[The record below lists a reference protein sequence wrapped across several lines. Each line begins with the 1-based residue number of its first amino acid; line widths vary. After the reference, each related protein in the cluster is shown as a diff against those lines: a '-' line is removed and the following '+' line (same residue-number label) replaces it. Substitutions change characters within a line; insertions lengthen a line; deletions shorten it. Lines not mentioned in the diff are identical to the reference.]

1 MAGKRSDRISSCE
14 VEKDIEQYG
23 NDTSPRRPH
32 SSAAASMA
40 SIDYREGTR
49 RISTILDP
57 EIIRIA
63 TRASRISGKPSRDL
77 EEILNT
83 EFEVKWDGPNDPLN
97 ALNWSKLRKYLILV
111 LVSLQAWM
119 VYVYSPENPPFK
131 RRGYRVLIGYI
142 FRVFFSTSYIS
153 GAPGMMKEFGITS
166 NTTIT
171 LGMTTYMLGLAVGPL
186 VLAPMSELFGRR
198 PVYLISLSLFFI
210 LVLPACLARNFATIL
225 VVRFFWYAW

>member
-23 NDTSPRRPH
+23 NDTIPRRPH
-32 SSAAASMA
+32 SSTSMA
-40 SIDYREGTR
+40 SIDYREGSR

-63 TRASRISGKPSRDL
+63 TRASRTSGKSSKDL

-83 EFEVKWDGPNDPLN
+83 EFEVKWDGPDDPLN

-119 VYVYSPENPPFK
+119 VYVYLPPNPPFK
-131 RRGYRVLIGYI
+131 
-142 FRVFFSTSYIS
+142 
-153 GAPGMMKEFGITS
+153 M
-166 NTTIT
+166 
-171 LGMTTYMLGLAVGPL
+171 
-186 VLAPMSELFGRR
+186 
-198 PVYLISLSLFFI
+198 
-210 LVLPACLARNFATIL
+210 
-225 VVRFFWYAW
+225 

>member
-1 MAGKRSDRISSCE
+1 MAGKRSDRTSSCE

-32 SSAAASMA
+32 SSASMA

-63 TRASRISGKPSRDL
+63 TRASRISGKPSRDF

-83 EFEVKWDGPNDPLN
+83 EFEVKWDGPDDPLN

-119 VYVYSPENPPFK
+119 VYVFTTKSPFK
-131 RRGYRVLIGYI
+131 
-142 FRVFFSTSYIS
+142 
-153 GAPGMMKEFGITS
+153 M
-166 NTTIT
+166 
-171 LGMTTYMLGLAVGPL
+171 
-186 VLAPMSELFGRR
+186 
-198 PVYLISLSLFFI
+198 
-210 LVLPACLARNFATIL
+210 
-225 VVRFFWYAW
+225 